1 MQILFFLGLIWFKQ
15 IQYHI
20 YIYHIGSKGSTI
32 IRSERVLSQYE
43 QTYGK
48 MDSKFALD
56 AIKVAIARDICDQL
70 MKSDAF
76 EWAIEE
82 TQMGTHVAAIIIVNN
97 FNK

>member
-1 MQILFFLGLIWFKQ
+1 
-15 IQYHI
+15 
-20 YIYHIGSKGSTI
+20 
-32 IRSERVLSQYE
+32 
-43 QTYGK
+43 